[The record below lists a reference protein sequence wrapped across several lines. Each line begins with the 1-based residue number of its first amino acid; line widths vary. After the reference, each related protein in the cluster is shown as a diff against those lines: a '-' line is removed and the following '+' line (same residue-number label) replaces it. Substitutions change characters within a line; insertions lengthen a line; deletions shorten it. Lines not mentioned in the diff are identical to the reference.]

1 MPTPWFEFSHHGAV
15 DGVTGSCHEL
25 RFCDGAGILVDCGM
39 FQGDEAAKNSDGD
52 GFGIDFAIEHI
63 AALVVTHVH
72 IDHVGRIPNL
82 LAAGFRGPI
91 YCSEPSA
98 ELLPLVLEDALKIG
112 VTRDKKLIEQFLTLI
127 KTRLRPLPYRR
138 WQKVIDDSE
147 HQQQLSIRFQP
158 AGHILGSAYVECQL
172 EQINNTDQDSNA
184 KPKREQHRVVFSG
197 DLGAPHAPLLPTPKP
212 PYQADTLV
220 IESTYGDRQHENRKA
235 RRDRLR
241 AVIEKALLDGGTV
254 LIPAFSIGRTQ
265 ELLYELEGLIHDLT
279 DKPAA
284 KDWQQMQILVDSPLA
299 SEFTQVYRK
308 LKPFWDAEALQRL
321 SQGRHPLDFD
331 QLFTINSHE
340 QHITAVNRLR
350 STGEPCIVIAASG
363 MCAGGR
369 MVNYLKALIEDE
381 RTDIV
386 FVGYQAKGTPGR
398 MIQQYAGK
406 KDAYV
411 LLDDERFELR
421 AQVHSISGYSAHA
434 DQRDLL
440 NFIRRMRKPPK
451 QVRVVHGDDRAKR
464 AFAEEVRKVLPLGE
478 VLVP

>member
-1 MPTPWFEFSHHGAV
+1 MPNPWFQFSHHGAV

-39 FQGDEAAKNSDGD
+39 FQGDEAARSNSGD
-52 GFGIDFAIEHI
+52 SLGIDFEIEHI

-112 VTRDKKLIEQFLTLI
+112 VTRNEQLIDQFLKLIRARI
-127 KTRLRPLPYRR
+127 KSLPYRQ
-138 WQKVIDDSE
+138 WHTVIDDTE
-147 HQQQLSIRFQP
+147 HQQQLAIRLQP

-172 EQINNTDQDSNA
+172 ERAVAPTSPTNTQS
-184 KPKREQHRVVFSG
+184 KREQHRVVFSG
-197 DLGAPHAPLLPTPKP
+197 DLGAPYAPLLPSPKP

-220 IESTYGDRQHENRKA
+220 IESTYGDRQHEDRKA
-235 RRDRLR
+235 RRNRLR

-279 DKPAA
+279 SLPAG
-284 KDWQQMQILVDSPLA
+284 KDWQHMQILVDSPLA

-321 SQGRHPLDFD
+321 SQGRHPLDFE

-369 MVNYLKALIEDE
+369 MVNYLKALIEDK

-406 KDAYV
+406 KDAYII
-411 LLDDERFELR
+411 LDEERFTLR

-451 QVRVVHGDDRAKR
+451 QVRVVHGDDQAKQT
-464 AFAEEVRKVLPLGE
+464 FAEQVQKILPLTE
-478 VLVP
+478 IVIP